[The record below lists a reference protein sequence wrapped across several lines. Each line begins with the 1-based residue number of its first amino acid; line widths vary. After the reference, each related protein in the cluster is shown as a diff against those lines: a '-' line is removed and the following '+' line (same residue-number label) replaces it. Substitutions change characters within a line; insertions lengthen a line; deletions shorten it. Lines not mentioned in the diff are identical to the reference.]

1 MTPSGSQHWFGRQD
15 MSDHPKTPH
24 QNGPR
29 DAGQSSL
36 WPDASAERQGTA
48 QSQFPAP
55 APDRA
60 HRRGAKRNAP
70 ERKSLQDLLFK
81 EGLEAAKLSANA
93 TSLDDLQRLLVA
105 QFGQNS
111 LETRT
116 RYAQSVIRWFFPGDI
131 DCLARRV
138 WIAYEDE
145 QIESDILRYLY
156 LAAEPIVGMCVESAL
171 FPLENGMLIPPT
183 YFDRVLRSTLGQDPP
198 PKTQER
204 LKSNLMRLGFLARGR
219 GKPDRLNC
227 LVPNKTS
234 TLILVHYLFAA
245 EGPRTVEISRVL
257 SHPFWKYLGY
267 KSEDSVRAVMRGADA
282 AKLIGKYV
290 VADQLEQVTTC
301 YSLNE
306 LLIQKARL

>member
-1 MTPSGSQHWFGRQD
+1 MSKSQKARKQGD
-15 MSDHPKTPH
+15 EPKSD
-24 QNGPR
+24 
-29 DAGQSSL
+29 GQSSL
-36 WPDASAERQGTA
+36 WPDTSAEVRPASAPPLPTQPSAAPRR
-48 QSQFPAP
+48 PAARP
-55 APDRA
+55 SAT
-60 HRRGAKRNAP
+60 

-93 TSLDDLQRLLVA
+93 ASLDDLQRLLVA

-131 DCLARRV
+131 DCLTRRV

-156 LAAEPIVGMCVESAL
+156 LAAEPIVGMCVESDL
-171 FPLENGMLIPPT
+171 FPLENGMMIPAT

-204 LKSNLMRLGFLARGR
+204 LKSNLMRLGFLARER
-219 GKPDRLNC
+219 GKPDRLNS

-234 TLILVHYLFAA
+234 TILLVHYLFAA

-257 SHPFWKYLGY
+257 SNPFWKYLGY
-267 KSEDSVRAVMRGADA
+267 KSEDSVRAVMREADA

>member
-1 MTPSGSQHWFGRQD
+1 

-24 QNGPR
+24 QDGPH

-36 WPDASAERQGTA
+36 WPDAPAEIPGTA

-70 ERKSLQDLLFK
+70 ERKSLQDLLFT
-81 EGLEAAKLSANA
+81 EGIEAAKLSAHA

-131 DCLARRV
+131 DCLTRRV

-171 FPLENGMLIPPT
+171 FPLENGMLIPAT

-204 LKSNLMRLGFLARGR
+204 LKSNLMRLGFLARER
-219 GKPDRLNC
+219 GKPDRLNS

-267 KSEDSVRAVMRGADA
+267 KSEDSVRAVMREADA

>member
-1 MTPSGSQHWFGRQD
+1 
-15 MSDHPKTPH
+15 MSDRPKTPH
-24 QNGPR
+24 QGVG
-29 DAGQSSL
+29 DTDQSSL
-36 WPDASAERQGTA
+36 WPDASGEVPFGG
-48 QSQFPAP
+48 QSQSAP
-55 APDRA
+55 QAADRA
-60 HRRGAKRNAP
+60 HPRGANRNAP

-81 EGLEAAKLSANA
+81 EGIEAAKLSANA

-105 QFGQNS
+105 HLGQNS

-131 DCLARRV
+131 DCLTRRV

-183 YFDRVLRSTLGQDPP
+183 YFEGVLRSTLGQDPP

-204 LKSNLMRLGFLARGR
+204 LKTNLMRLGFLARGR
-219 GKPDRLNC
+219 GRPDRLNC
-227 LVPNKTS
+227 LAPNKTS

-245 EGPRTVEISRVL
+245 DGPRTIEISRIL
-257 SHPFWKYLGY
+257 CHPFWKYLGY
-267 KSEDSVRAVMRGADA
+267 KSEDSVRTVMREADA